1 VVDALG
7 NPVRIVL
14 TQGQTHEMKV
24 AHELL
29 ADLPA
34 GAYVCGDR
42 AYDAASVSEQL
53 EGQGC
58 TNVIPSNP
66 TRATQRTI
74 DTHLYK
80 ERCLVEHF
88 FQRIKRYRRIAMR
101 FEKLAR
107 NFLSF
112 VHLAAILVWLR

>member
-42 AYDAASVSEQL
+42 AYVSEQL

>member
-1 VVDALG
+1 
-7 NPVRIVL
+7 VRIAL
-14 TQGQTHEMKV
+14 SPGQTHEMKL

-29 ADLPA
+29 AGIQ
-34 GAYVCGDR
+34 GAYVIGDR
-42 AYDAASVSEQL
+42 AYDAASLTAQL
-53 EGQGC
+53 QAQRC

-66 TRATQRTI
+66 TRAGIRAI
-74 DTHLYK
+74 DTHLYR

-107 NFLSF
+107 NFLAF
-112 VHLAAILVWLR
+112 VYLAAALIWLR